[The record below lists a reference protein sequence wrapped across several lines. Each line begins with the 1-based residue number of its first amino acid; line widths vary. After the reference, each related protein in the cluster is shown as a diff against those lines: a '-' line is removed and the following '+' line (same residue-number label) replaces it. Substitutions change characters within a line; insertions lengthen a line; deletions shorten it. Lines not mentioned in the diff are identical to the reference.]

1 MDKGLACFFKT
12 VCRRDAASERTG
24 TMSHARNYHGT
35 MSHARYDYGMY
46 LQRVLKKQTEPSSV
60 IITLKDY

>member
-24 TMSHARNYHGT
+24 TMSHARNY
-35 MSHARYDYGMY
+35 DGMY
-46 LQRVLKKQTEPSSV
+46 LQRVLKKQADPSNTNNPKISH
-60 IITLKDY
+60 